1 MTERE
6 PRVVVFAY
14 SEVGTRCLETLLRL
28 GAHVVGVFTYED
40 DPQETIWFH
49 SVAQTALEA
58 GLPVLFG
65 PPTEERVRALRPD
78 LLFSFYYRDMIGES
92 ILRLPGLGAFNMHGS
107 LLPKYR
113 GRACVNWAVLMGETE
128 TGATLH
134 HMVKSADA
142 GDLVDQERVPIL
154 FEDTAQDVALK
165 VADAAVAVLERSWPL
180 LAAGR
185 APRIPQ
191 DPALAT
197 TFGRRRPEDGHIDWT
212 WEAKRIYNLVRAV
225 TRPFPG
231 AFTFAGGRKLLVW
244 RCFPEEK
251 DPAVP
256 KTLPCGTVLS
266 TAPLRVLAG
275 NGTAVRL
282 ERVQWGDSV
291 AGTPLLS
298 GEEDMDGMAFGARNL
313 REGER
318 LGPREDRADVPT
330 CEEGTFSPKED
341 TDTNR
346 RNGRSHDA

>member
-251 DPAVP
+251 DPAIP
-256 KTLPCGTVLS
+256 KTFPCGTVLS

-282 ERVQWGDSV
+282 ELVQWGDSV

-318 LGPREDRADVPT
+318 LGPREDRADAPP
-330 CEEGTFSPKED
+330 CEGTFSPKED

>member
-251 DPAVP
+251 DAAVP
-256 KTLPCGTVLS
+256 KTFPCGTVLS

-282 ERVQWGDSV
+282 ELVQWGDSV

-318 LGPREDRADVPT
+318 LDPREDRADAPP
-330 CEEGTFSPKED
+330 CEGTFSPKED

>member
-251 DPAVP
+251 DAAVP
-256 KTLPCGTVLS
+256 KTFPCGTVLS

-282 ERVQWGDSV
+282 ELVQWGDSV

-298 GEEDMDGMAFGARNL
+298 GEEDMDGMTFGARNL

-318 LGPREDRADVPT
+318 LGPREDRADVPP
-330 CEEGTFSPKED
+330 CEGTFSPKKD

-346 RNGRSHDA
+346 WNGRSHDA

>member
-1 MTERE
+1 M
-6 PRVVVFAY
+6 
-14 SEVGTRCLETLLRL
+14 
-28 GAHVVGVFTYED
+28 
-40 DPQETIWFH
+40 
-49 SVAQTALEA
+49 AQTALEA

-251 DPAVP
+251 DPAIP
-256 KTLPCGTVLS
+256 KTFPCGTVLS

-282 ERVQWGDSV
+282 ELVQWGDSV

-318 LGPREDRADVPT
+318 LGPREDRADAPP
-330 CEEGTFSPKED
+330 CEGTFSPKED

>member
-14 SEVGTRCLETLLRL
+14 SEVGTCCLETLLRL

-40 DPQETIWFH
+40 DPKETIWFH

-58 GLPVLFG
+58 GIPVFFG

-251 DPAVP
+251 DPAIP
-256 KTLPCGTVLS
+256 KTFPCGTVLS

-282 ERVQWGDSV
+282 ELVQWGDSV

-318 LGPREDRADVPT
+318 LGPREDRADAPP
-330 CEEGTFSPKED
+330 CEGTFSPKED